1 MKKKRPRVSRPK
13 AEENINFD
21 ASFDVLDEGNDRHIL
36 SPTKITEIEIMLK
49 SMTSDELKA
58 YQAKCQHLKGYIT
71 NTGMN
76 SPSTCVECGKPW
88 N

>member
-1 MKKKRPRVSRPK
+1 MKKKRPRISRPK
-13 AEENINFD
+13 AEENSNI
-21 ASFDVLDEGNDRHIL
+21 SSESVSDVLT
-36 SPTKITEIEIMLK
+36 PTRITEIEIMLK
-49 SMTSDELKA
+49 AMTSDELKS

-76 SPSTCVECGKPW
+76 NSSTCVECGKPW